1 MNTMDIAMFTD
12 TISELSSFVPGQD
25 DKNKDQKDILKARV
39 KLLSMKEY
47 RRAIIKTF
55 WKIKW
60 KKKVWYI
67 RNFHLLGNNSCAFYS
82 QRLQKWMLNS
92 GFLLPWWCFI
102 SFSEFCFRIRY
113 IHQKQNDFQYFVPIG
128 NGMTD
133 PAKHW
138 RRFCFKDAVKGLTVS
153 GTDVLKNH

>member
-39 KLLSMKEY
+39 MLLSMKEH

-60 KKKVWYI
+60 KKKKCGILETSIYLAIISVHFIHKDCKSECWI
-67 RNFHLLGNNSCAFYS
+67 QDFS
-82 QRLQKWMLNS
+82 
-92 GFLLPWWCFI
+92 FLDDV
-102 SFSEFCFRIRY
+102 SFLSVS
-113 IHQKQNDFQYFVPIG
+113 FV
-128 NGMTD
+128 
-133 PAKHW
+133 
-138 RRFCFKDAVKGLTVS
+138 LE
-153 GTDVLKNH
+153 